1 MAYAVAT
8 NQFFVGTATRVAVRR
23 KPDERE
29 RMTEGNIKPEP
40 ARQSVANI
48 LPRIAAG
55 ERAAVQECIDTYG
68 GLVWS
73 LARKLSPSSAEAED
87 AVQEIFIDLWK
98 SASRYD
104 GVRSSETTWV
114 AMIARRRLIDR
125 RRAAQRAPAL
135 DEITDVMLETVPD
148 PVRRYDQI
156 IEASAEAALA
166 AKAMQQLKPTQQ
178 VVLQMAVYQ
187 GMTHPEIAQAT
198 GIPLGTVKTFVR
210 RGLIHIRKALGVR
223 TVEAASFTEEE
234 GQA

>member
-8 NQFFVGTATRVAVRR
+8 NQLFVATATRVAGARR
-23 KPDERE
+23 LDERE
-29 RMTEGNIKPEP
+29 RMTEGNIKPNS
-40 ARQSVANI
+40 AGQVAAGI

-55 ERAAVQECIDTYG
+55 ERTAVQECIDTYG

-73 LARKLSPSSAEAED
+73 LARKLSPTSSEAED

-98 SASRYD
+98 SAARYD
-104 GVRSSETTWV
+104 GARSSETTWV

-125 RRAAQRAPAL
+125 RRAAQRAPVL
-135 DEITDVMLETVPD
+135 SEISDVMLETIPD
-148 PVRRYDQI
+148 PVRRYDQL
-156 IEASAEAALA
+156 IEASSEASLA

-210 RGLIHIRKALGVR
+210 RGLIHIRRALGVR
-223 TVEAASFTEEE
+223 TVDAASFTEEE
-234 GQA
+234 VQA